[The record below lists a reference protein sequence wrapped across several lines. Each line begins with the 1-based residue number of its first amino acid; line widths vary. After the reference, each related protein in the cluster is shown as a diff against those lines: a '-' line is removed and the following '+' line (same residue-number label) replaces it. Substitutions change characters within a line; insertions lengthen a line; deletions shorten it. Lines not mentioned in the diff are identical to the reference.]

1 MDLEASI
8 GPVPAAYVAEL
19 VARTRA
25 VLGGDLLAV
34 CLMGSGALGD
44 YRPERSDID
53 IAVIARRALALR
65 AREALVGALEHDAL
79 PCPARGLELVV
90 YDPGGLA
97 DPAGPAYLVNLNTGP
112 RMGHDVSYDPAEN
125 PRFWFTLDVAIGR
138 TLGRALTGPA
148 PDRVFPELADAL
160 VRSAAHESLEWWWAN
175 GGHPYTAVL
184 AACVAWRWI
193 ETGNWS
199 SKGAAARWAADRG
212 PEPEAVRAAL
222 ARREGDDLRPL
233 DPAAAG
239 RFVGMVR
246 ERLAD

>member
-1 MDLEASI
+1 MDLEPSI

-34 CLMGSGALGD
+34 CLRGSGALGD

-65 AREALVGALEHDAL
+65 AREALVGAVEHDAL

-97 DPAGPAYLVNLNTGP
+97 DADGPAYLVNLNTGP
-112 RMGHDVSYDPAEN
+112 RMAHDVSYDPAEN

-138 TLGRALTGPA
+138 TLGLTLTGPP
-148 PDRVFPELADAL
+148 PDRLFPELPDAL
-160 VRSAAHESLEWWWAN
+160 LRRAAHESLEWWWAN
-175 GGHPYTAVL
+175 GGHPFTAVL
-184 AACVAWRWI
+184 AACVAWRWA
-193 ETGNWS
+193 ETGTWA
-199 SKGAAARWAADRG
+199 SKGCEWT
-212 PEPEAVRAAL
+212 
-222 ARREGDDLRPL
+222 RRRS
-233 DPAAAG
+233 
-239 RFVGMVR
+239 RSTR
-246 ERLAD
+246 TS

>member
-1 MDLEASI
+1 MDLEPSI

-53 IAVIARRALALR
+53 VAVIARRALALR
-65 AREALVGALEHDAL
+65 AREALVGAVEHDAL

-97 DPAGPAYLVNLNTGP
+97 DADGPAYLVNLNTGP
-112 RMGHDVSYDPAEN
+112 RMAHDVSYDPAEN

-138 TLGRALTGPA
+138 TLGLTLTGPP
-148 PDRVFPELADAL
+148 PDRLFPELPDAL
-160 VRSAAHESLEWWWAN
+160 LRRAAHESLEWWWAN
-175 GGHPYTAVL
+175 GGHPFTAVL
-184 AACVAWRWI
+184 AACVAWRWA
-193 ETGNWS
+193 ETGTWA
-199 SKGAAARWAADRG
+199 SKGAAARWGADRG
-212 PEPEAVRAAL
+212 PEPAVVRAAL
-222 ARREGDDLRPL
+222 ARREGDDERPL
-233 DPAAAG
+233 DAAAAG

-246 ERLAD
+246 DRLAD